1 MDFLLPLFLGF
12 AIAVIGILPP
22 GLINM
27 TAAKVSVVDGRNEA
41 ISFAIGASV
50 IVFIQTFIAI
60 QFAKFINSRQ
70 DIITLLQEIGLFLF
84 IVITIFLFWTA
95 RIPKKE
101 KQEIKLHSK
110 SNRFFLGMLISAL
123 NLFPIPFYVFV
134 SVSLSSYGLFYFNS
148 SHIYSFVSGVVIG
161 SFTGFYLYIL
171 YFKNHQSK
179 SDYLIK
185 NGNYIIGTITGLIS
199 LVTFFKLINTF
210 CT

>member
-1 MDFLLPLFLGF
+1 MPLLLGF
-12 AIAVIGILPP
+12 AIAVLGILPP

-41 ISFAIGASV
+41 ISFAIGAT
-50 IVFIQTFIAI
+50 FIIFFQTYIAI

-84 IVITIFLFWTA
+84 VAITLFLFWTA
-95 RIPKKE
+95 RKPKKE

-110 SNRFFLGMLISAL
+110 SNRFFLGMLLSAL

-134 SVSLSSYGLFYFNS
+134 SVTLSTFSLFYFNS
-148 SHIYSFVSGVVIG
+148 LYVYSFVSGVVIG
-161 SFTGFYLYIL
+161 SFTVFYWYIL
-171 YFKNHQSK
+171 YFKNQKSK

-185 NGNYIIGTITGLIS
+185 NGNYIIGSITGLIS
-199 LVTFFKLINTF
+199 IVTFVKLINSFWT
-210 CT
+210 

>member
-1 MDFLLPLFLGF
+1 MPLILGF
-12 AIAVIGILPP
+12 AIATVGILPP

-27 TAAKVSVVDGRNEA
+27 TAAKVSVIDGRNEA
-41 ISFAIGASV
+41 ISFAIGATV
-50 IVFIQTFIAI
+50 VVFFQTYIAI

-70 DIITLLQEIGLFLF
+70 DIITLLQEIGMLLFLA
-84 IVITIFLFWTA
+84 ITLFLFWTA
-95 RIPKKE
+95 RKPKKV
-101 KQEIKLHSK
+101 KQEIKMHSK
-110 SNRFFLGMLISAL
+110 SNRFFLGMLLSSL

-134 SVSLSSYGLFYFNS
+134 SVSLSTLGLFYFDS
-148 SHIYSFVSGVVIG
+148 LYIYLFVSGVVIG

-185 NGNYIIGTITGLIS
+185 NGNYIIGSITGLIS

-210 CT
+210 WT

>member
-1 MDFLLPLFLGF
+1 LPLFLGF

-27 TAAKVSVVDGRNEA
+27 TAAKVSVVDGRNQA

-50 IVFIQTFIAI
+50 IVFFQTYIAI

-84 IVITIFLFWTA
+84 IAITIFLFWTA
-95 RIPKKE
+95 RKPKKE

-148 SHIYSFVSGVVIG
+148 VHIYSFVSGVVVG

-199 LVTFFKLINTF
+199 LVTFLKLINTF
-210 CT
+210 WT

>member
-1 MDFLLPLFLGF
+1 MPLLLGF

-27 TAAKVSVVDGRNEA
+27 TAAKVSVVDGKNEA
-41 ISFAIGASV
+41 ISFAIGATV
-50 IVFIQTFIAI
+50 IIFFQTHIAI

-84 IVITIFLFWTA
+84 IAITLFLFWTA
-95 RIPKKE
+95 KKPKKE

-110 SNRFFLGMLISAL
+110 SNRFFLGMLLSAL

-134 SVSLSSYGLFYFNS
+134 SVTLSTFGLFYFNS
-148 SHIYSFVSGVVIG
+148 LCIYSFVSGVVVG
-161 SFTGFYLYIL
+161 SFTVFYWYIL

-185 NGNYIIGTITGLIS
+185 NGNYIIGSITGLIS
-199 LVTFFKLINTF
+199 IVTFVKLINTF
-210 CT
+210 WT

>member
-1 MDFLLPLFLGF
+1 MPLFFGF

-50 IVFIQTFIAI
+50 IVFFQTYIAI

-84 IVITIFLFWTA
+84 IAITIFLFWTA
-95 RIPKKE
+95 RKPKKE
-101 KQEIKLHSK
+101 KREIKLHSK

-148 SHIYSFVSGVVIG
+148 LHVYSFVSGVVIG

-171 YFKNHQSK
+171 YFKNHQRK

-185 NGNYIIGTITGLIS
+185 NGNYIIGSITGLIS
-199 LVTFFKLINTF
+199 LVTLFKLINTF
-210 CT
+210 WI

>member
-1 MDFLLPLFLGF
+1 MPLILGF
-12 AIAVIGILPP
+12 SIAAIGILPP

-27 TAAKVSVVDGRNEA
+27 TAAKVSVIDGRNEA
-41 ISFAIGASV
+41 ISFAIGATV
-50 IVFIQTFIAI
+50 IVFFQTYIAI

-84 IVITIFLFWTA
+84 FAITLFLFWTA
-95 RIPKKE
+95 RKPKKA
-101 KQEIKLHSK
+101 KQEIKMHSK
-110 SNRFFLGMLISAL
+110 SNRFFLGMLLSSL

-134 SVSLSSYGLFYFNS
+134 SVSLSSIGLFYFNS
-148 SHIYSFVSGVVIG
+148 LYIYLFVSGVVIG
-161 SFTGFYLYIL
+161 SFTIFYLYIL

-185 NGNYIIGTITGLIS
+185 NGNYIIGSITGLIS

-210 CT
+210 WT

>member
-1 MDFLLPLFLGF
+1 LPLFLGF

-50 IVFIQTFIAI
+50 IVFFQTFIAI
-60 QFAKFINSRQ
+60 QFAKFIYSRQ

-84 IVITIFLFWTA
+84 IAITIFLFWTA
-95 RIPKKE
+95 RKPKKE

>member
-1 MDFLLPLFLGF
+1 LDFLLPLILGF
-12 AIAVIGILPP
+12 SIAAIGILPP

-27 TAAKVSVVDGRNEA
+27 TAAKVSVIDGRNEA
-41 ISFAIGASV
+41 ISFAIGATV
-50 IVFIQTFIAI
+50 IVFFQTYIAI

-84 IVITIFLFWTA
+84 FAITLFLFWTA
-95 RIPKKE
+95 RKPKKA
-101 KQEIKLHSK
+101 KQEIKMHSK
-110 SNRFFLGMLISAL
+110 SNRFFLGMLLSSL

-134 SVSLSSYGLFYFNS
+134 SVSLSSIGLFYFNS
-148 SHIYSFVSGVVIG
+148 LYIYLFVSGVVIG
-161 SFTGFYLYIL
+161 SFTIFYLYIL

-185 NGNYIIGTITGLIS
+185 NGNYIIGSITGLIS

-210 CT
+210 WT

>member
-1 MDFLLPLFLGF
+1 LDFLLPLTIGF

-41 ISFAIGASV
+41 ISFAIGAAV
-50 IVFIQTFIAI
+50 IVFFQTYIAI

-84 IVITIFLFWTA
+84 VGITLFLFLTA
-95 RIPKKE
+95 RKPKKE
-101 KQEIKLHSK
+101 KQEITLHSK
-110 SNRFFLGMLISAL
+110 SNRFFLGMLLSAL
-123 NLFPIPFYVFV
+123 NVFPIPFYVFI
-134 SVSLSSYGLFYFNS
+134 SVTLSTYGLFYFS
-148 SHIYSFVSGVVIG
+148 SFYMYSFVSGVVIG

-171 YFKNHQSK
+171 FFKNHKSK
-179 SDYLIK
+179 SDYLVE

-199 LVTFFKLINTF
+199 IVTFFKLINTF
-210 CT
+210 WT